1 MFRSIYE
8 MWRTRE
14 IAEMTMKFSELDF
27 NLFKQPPM
35 EKKELIDFLNHTTAL
50 VGSRCVVLECLYEN
64 ETKNILDFYLPGEYN
79 NLLEALASLSLAYS
93 IVYFRVNLGDGTIKN
108 NREPGF
114 AIITLVEQA
123 DHSTN
128 IDADVIQSIM
138 EQYDWLMERQV
149 VQYVENHG
157 EHRGN

>member
-1 MFRSIYE
+1 

-64 ETKNILDFYLPGEYN
+64 EPKNILDFYLPGEYN

-128 IDADVIQSIM
+128 IDADVIQSRM

>member
-1 MFRSIYE
+1 
-8 MWRTRE
+8 
-14 IAEMTMKFSELDF
+14 MTMKFSDFDF

-50 VGSRCVVLECLYEN
+50 IGSRCVVIECLYEN
-64 ETKNILDFYLPGEYN
+64 ETKNVLDFYLPSEHD
-79 NLLEALASLSLAYS
+79 NLLDALASLSLSYS

-108 NREPGF
+108 HKEPGF
-114 AIITLVEQA
+114 AIITLVEQD

-138 EQYDWLMERQV
+138 EQYDWLMER
-149 VQYVENHG
+149 
-157 EHRGN
+157 

>member
-1 MFRSIYE
+1 M
-8 MWRTRE
+8 E

-35 EKKELIDFLNHTTAL
+35 GKKELIDFLNHTTAL
-50 VGSRCVVLECLYEN
+50 IGSRCVVLECLYEN
-64 ETKNILDFYLPGEYN
+64 ETKNLLDFYLPGEYN
-79 NLLEALASLSLAYS
+79 NLLEALSSLSLSYS

-108 NREPGF
+108 HKEPGF
-114 AIITLVEQA
+114 AIITLVEQP

-138 EQYDWLMERQV
+138 EQYDWLMER
-149 VQYVENHG
+149 
-157 EHRGN
+157 